1 MRRFGLPVSAIT
13 ITIILTSLISF
24 YNEMDNGSVSASS
37 NESYNI
43 SAETDKDLD
52 VINRGADDN
61 NYTTII
67 LPQNIQSVDGVTV
80 TSKINQTPLE
90 LSIEE
95 MFIFF
100 LFAISLIFIVNV
112 IYKTFRGTSSK
123 NFE

>member
-43 SAETDKDLD
+43 SAETDKALD

>member
-24 YNEMDNGSVSASS
+24 YNEMDNGSVNASS

-43 SAETDKDLD
+43 SAETDKALD
-52 VINRGADDN
+52 VINRGADAN

-80 TSKINQTPLE
+80 TSKIDQTPLE